1 MDRNIDFT
9 RLSNAEINIRIKGY
23 ENDYDVKKGKIIEL
37 VHELEDLDY
46 LYRKAS
52 DEVKRRGIL
61 KDG

>member
-52 DEVKRRGIL
+52 DEVKRRGRL